1 MKLRNVAFRCKAFL
15 LISLLIG
22 EDVFGSRVTKILP
35 LGRRLFVDACS
46 ASIPFGR
53 VSLVVS
59 PLRYTGKTCVGS
71 YRLKVFPYF
80 LKNEKGNLV
89 LYASD
94 GLIKTLMSGS
104 SVGLVG
110 KATNSKNGKVKAIV
124 GKATPETNQKGKV
137 TFSINSEFG
146 PVVFTTTYHFG
157 D

>member
-1 MKLRNVAFRCKAFL
+1 MDIRNVAFRFRAL
-15 LISLLIG
+15 LLCSLLIG
-22 EDVFGSRVTKILP
+22 VDVYGSRVTKILP

-80 LKNEKGNLV
+80 LKNEKGTLV
-89 LYASD
+89 LDASD
-94 GLIKTLMSGS
+94 GLMKTLMSGS
-104 SVGLVG
+104 PVGLAG
-110 KATNSKNGKVKAIV
+110 KATSNKNGKVKAIV
-124 GKATPETNQKGKV
+124 GKAIPETNQKGKV

-146 PVVFTTTYHFG
+146 LIVFNTTYHFG